1 MQNYEPFCVFILQ
14 YKNNDINSEGDL
26 RKDIRRGQEI
36 LYLVIKKY
44 VSF

>member
-14 YKNNDINSEGDL
+14 YKNNDIYSEGDL
-26 RKDIRRGQEI
+26 RKDIRGQEI